1 MGIKRGVLE
10 LNSRAMVN
18 LEIRN
23 TVGLSVFGS
32 IEWVCESFVNWE
44 GAKIRWT
51 INFSTKKKKNSFDRH
66 LCHLFLHFLVN
77 ITALLSASKFLY
89 DVIK

>member
-23 TVGLSVFGS
+23 MVGLSVFGS
-32 IEWVCESFVNWE
+32 IEWACESFVNWE
-44 GAKIRWT
+44 RSGGRLIFGR
-51 INFSTKKKKNSFDRH
+51 KKKKF
-66 LCHLFLHFLVN
+66 V
-77 ITALLSASKFLY
+77 
-89 DVIK
+89 

>member
-23 TVGLSVFGS
+23 MVGLSVFGS
-32 IEWVCESFVNWE
+32 IEWACESFVNWE
-44 GAKIRWT
+44 GGKIRWT
-51 INFSTKKKKNSFDRH
+51 INFSMKKKIRLIVICVISSFT
-66 LCHLFLHFLVN
+66 F
-77 ITALLSASKFLY
+77 S
-89 DVIK
+89 

>member
-23 TVGLSVFGS
+23 MVGLSVFGS
-32 IEWVCESFVNWE
+32 IEWACESFVNWE
-44 GAKIRWT
+44 GGKIRWT

-66 LCHLFLHFLVN
+66 LCHFFPS
-77 ITALLSASKFLY
+77 LSRKYNGTFIRLEVS
-89 DVIK
+89 V